1 MSKSTVKPNR
11 INVRRLDASLSTS
24 SRSFQV
30 SRVHSLSLSLVRIE
44 MANLCRGERLES
56 FSLRLVK
63 LANEDSTRFKSSP
76 SRVEAT
82 FDVRPFDYYIIILR
96 RKATQLFARFRS
108 GKGFFVIGYFR
119 FAWRIIRRRRFE
131 KVWRGLVIAGTGDRV
146 PLSLNDKRLV
156 RFSQQRLKVSPGGYI
171 FLGAESAATALT
183 QFNSRSMSKFG

>member
-82 FDVRPFDYYIIILR
+82 FERRLLHHHSSEEGNATFRPIPIREGFLRNRLFSFRLENYSTEEVRESL
-96 RKATQLFARFRS
+96 ARSR
-108 GKGFFVIGYFR
+108 Y
-119 FAWRIIRRRRFE
+119 
-131 KVWRGLVIAGTGDRV
+131 RGHGR
-146 PLSLNDKRLV
+146 
-156 RFSQQRLKVSPGGYI
+156 
-171 FLGAESAATALT
+171 
-183 QFNSRSMSKFG
+183 

>member
-82 FDVRPFDYYIIILR
+82 FERRCSSVRLLHHHSSKEGNATFRPIPIREGLLR
-96 RKATQLFARFRS
+96 NRLFSFRLENYSTEEVRESLARSR
-108 GKGFFVIGYFR
+108 Y
-119 FAWRIIRRRRFE
+119 
-131 KVWRGLVIAGTGDRV
+131 RGHGR
-146 PLSLNDKRLV
+146 
-156 RFSQQRLKVSPGGYI
+156 
-171 FLGAESAATALT
+171 
-183 QFNSRSMSKFG
+183 

>member
-82 FDVRPFDYYIIILR
+82 FERRCSSVRLLHHHSSKEGNATFRPIPIREGFLR
-96 RKATQLFARFRS
+96 NRLFSFRLENYSMEEVRESLARSR
-108 GKGFFVIGYFR
+108 Y
-119 FAWRIIRRRRFE
+119 
-131 KVWRGLVIAGTGDRV
+131 RGHGR
-146 PLSLNDKRLV
+146 
-156 RFSQQRLKVSPGGYI
+156 
-171 FLGAESAATALT
+171 
-183 QFNSRSMSKFG
+183 

>member
-63 LANEDSTRFKSSP
+63 LANKDSTRFKSSP

-82 FDVRPFDYYIIILR
+82 FERRSSSVRLLHHHSSEEGNATFRPIPIREGFLR
-96 RKATQLFARFRS
+96 NRLFSFRLENYSTEEVRESLARSR
-108 GKGFFVIGYFR
+108 Y
-119 FAWRIIRRRRFE
+119 
-131 KVWRGLVIAGTGDRV
+131 RGHGR
-146 PLSLNDKRLV
+146 
-156 RFSQQRLKVSPGGYI
+156 
-171 FLGAESAATALT
+171 
-183 QFNSRSMSKFG
+183 

>member
-82 FDVRPFDYYIIILR
+82 FE
-96 RKATQLFARFRS
+96 
-108 GKGFFVIGYFR
+108 
-119 FAWRIIRRRRFE
+119 RRRSSVRLLHHHSSKEGNATFRPIPIRE
-131 KVWRGLVIAGTGDRV
+131 GFLRNRLFSFRLENYSTEEVRESLARSRYRGHGR
-146 PLSLNDKRLV
+146 
-156 RFSQQRLKVSPGGYI
+156 
-171 FLGAESAATALT
+171 
-183 QFNSRSMSKFG
+183 

>member
-44 MANLCRGERLES
+44 MANLWRGERLES

-82 FDVRPFDYYIIILR
+82 FERRCSSVRLLHHHSSKEGNATFRPIPIREGLLR
-96 RKATQLFARFRS
+96 NRLFSFRLENYSTEEVRESLARSR
-108 GKGFFVIGYFR
+108 Y
-119 FAWRIIRRRRFE
+119 
-131 KVWRGLVIAGTGDRV
+131 RGHGR
-146 PLSLNDKRLV
+146 
-156 RFSQQRLKVSPGGYI
+156 
-171 FLGAESAATALT
+171 
-183 QFNSRSMSKFG
+183 

>member
-30 SRVHSLSLSLVRIE
+30 SRVHSLSLSLSLVRIE

-82 FDVRPFDYYIIILR
+82 FERRCSSVRLLHHDSSKEGNATFRPIPIREGFLR
-96 RKATQLFARFRS
+96 NRLFSFRLENYSTEEVRESLARSR
-108 GKGFFVIGYFR
+108 Y
-119 FAWRIIRRRRFE
+119 
-131 KVWRGLVIAGTGDRV
+131 RGHGR
-146 PLSLNDKRLV
+146 
-156 RFSQQRLKVSPGGYI
+156 
-171 FLGAESAATALT
+171 
-183 QFNSRSMSKFG
+183 

>member
-82 FDVRPFDYYIIILR
+82 FERRCSSVRLLHHHSSKEGNATFRPIPIREGFLR
-96 RKATQLFARFRS
+96 NRLFSFRLENYSTEEVRESLARSR
-108 GKGFFVIGYFR
+108 Y
-119 FAWRIIRRRRFE
+119 
-131 KVWRGLVIAGTGDRV
+131 RGHGR
-146 PLSLNDKRLV
+146 
-156 RFSQQRLKVSPGGYI
+156 
-171 FLGAESAATALT
+171 
-183 QFNSRSMSKFG
+183 